1 MENLARKLEEL
12 FTQSIAT
19 CFPLMSDTKAIIR
32 PSSHADY
39 QCNSAM
45 AISQALKK
53 KGESSDAKTI
63 ADLLVRK
70 LPQNDIIQEAQV
82 TGGFVNIHMRQE
94 FVNSKVLQLLKEGI
108 HVTCDRQDRVV
119 IDYSSPNI
127 AKEMHVGHL
136 RSTII
141 GDCLAN
147 VLSFLGHDVIRVNHL
162 GDWGTQ
168 FGMLL
173 AYLIE
178 KHPDYLEKPP
188 AIGDLQKFYQES
200 KKRFDEDAE
209 FQKKAKDC
217 VVKLQS
223 KDPKFYKAWQM
234 ICDISRKEFQA
245 IYEMLDI
252 RGLEELGESFYHDM
266 MVDVVKDVQQKGLTS
281 EEEGRVIMWAQPES
295 SIPLTL
301 IKSDGGFTY
310 DTSDL
315 ACIKYRIQEQKGD
328 RLIYVTDSGQEMHIK
343 GIMRAAILAG
353 YLDPNKVQVQHV
365 GFGVVTGK

>member
-1 MENLARKLEEL
+1 MDNFAKKLEDI
-12 FTQSIAT
+12 FTQSIAI

-45 AISQALKK
+45 AISQGLKK
-53 KGESSDAKTI
+53 KGESCDPRSI
-63 ADLLVRK
+63 ADQLVKR
-70 LPQNDIIQEAQV
+70 LPQNDIVHEAQI
-82 TGGFVNIHMRQE
+82 TGGFINIHLKQD

-108 HVTCDRQDRVV
+108 HVACDRQERVLV
-119 IDYSSPNI
+119 DYSSPNI

-141 GDCLAN
+141 GDCIAN
-147 VLSFLGHDVIRVNHL
+147 VLEFLGHEVIRINHL

-173 AYLIE
+173 AYLTE
-178 KHPDYLEKPP
+178 KYPDYLDKPP
-188 AIGDLQKFYQES
+188 AIGDLQKFYQEA

-209 FQKKAKDC
+209 FNKKAKEC

-234 ICDISRKEFQA
+234 ICDISRKEFEV

-252 RGLEELGESFYHDM
+252 KGLKEMGESSYQDM
-266 MVDVVKDVQQKGLTS
+266 MVEVVNDVKEKKLVTED
-281 EEEGRVIMWAQPES
+281 EGRLIMWPDSA

-301 IKSDGGFTY
+301 VKSDGGFTY

-315 ACIKYRIQEQKGD
+315 ACIKYRIQEQKAK
-328 RLIYVTDSGQEMHIK
+328 RIIYVTDSGQESHIK
-343 GIMRAAILAG
+343 GIKSAAILAG
-353 YLDPNKVQVQHV
+353 YLQPDQVNVQFV
-365 GFGVVTGK
+365 GFGVVTGIV